1 MEKNIIEVNNLTK
14 NYKDVEAVKNLSF
27 NVKEGEIYAFL
38 GTNGAGKSTI
48 IKVITSMIKPT
59 SGSIKVDGEEVSN
72 NKNNLKRIFG
82 VALQDTAIDPNLTGR
97 ELITLQAQLFGFSR
111 KNAKK
116 RSQEL
121 VELLDMMDFA
131 DRKSGK
137 YSGGMKRR
145 LDLALTIVHKPKILF
160 LDEPTVGLD
169 PISREK
175 IWKEI
180 LKLNRDFNTTIFF
193 STQYLEEAD
202 KYAQKVCIIKNGK
215 KVVEEKT
222 NILKQSF
229 DKNIIKFIF
238 NSNKELVKAKKILNN
253 DFEIKNSDNNSLSIY
268 SEKSD
273 KKENYL
279 LNVIK
284 KLTENNVAFIDLN
297 VSSTN
302 LDDVFI
308 NLMNDNQEVV
318 YDK

>member
-1 MEKNIIEVNNLTK
+1 MEKNMIEVKNLTK

-38 GTNGAGKSTI
+38 GQNGAGKSTI
-48 IKVITSMIKPT
+48 IKVITSMIKAT
-59 SGSIKVDGEEVSN
+59 SGSIKIDSQDVSN
-72 NKNNLKRIFG
+72 DNKNLKRILG

-111 KNAKK
+111 KDAKS

-121 VELLDMMDFA
+121 ITQLDMADFA

-175 IWKEI
+175 IWEEI
-180 LKLNRDFNTTIFF
+180 LKLNNDFNTTIFF

-202 KYAQKVCIIKNGK
+202 RYAQKVCILKSGEKI
-215 KVVEEKT
+215 VEEKT
-222 NILKQSF
+222 DVLKNSLEKNLVKIIFKSKEDLYKAKSLLKEQYEVKNINNILS
-229 DKNIIKFIF
+229 
-238 NSNKELVKAKKILNN
+238 V
-253 DFEIKNSDNNSLSIY
+253 Y
-268 SEKSD
+268 SE

-279 LNVIK
+279 LNIIK
-284 KLTENNVAFIDLN
+284 KITDKNIPFIDLT
-297 VSSTN
+297 VSKTS

-308 NLMNDNQEVV
+308 TLMKDNKEVA
-318 YDK
+318 YGK